1 MVDKIHFYIYE
12 YIYKKT
18 KAPFY
23 VGKGTSDRKYAH
35 MREARKGSERALCV
49 KIRNL
54 EFEKGVEIITVF
66 ENLTEWEA
74 FQHECHLIEK
84 LGRADLG
91 KGPLLNKS
99 FGGEGISGGIDM
111 YGYRSQGIARKIT
124 DMVHYGM
131 LIQDMPQEIRKY
143 VEENKTNVKW
153 VESRIIPHIQE
164 MGNVGYHYKGPQKTL
179 LGWQFSLNRIM
190 IDVNQLSLDTKGFLK
205 VHGDLPINKGSV
217 SPAPINYNFGY

>member
-1 MVDKIHFYIYE
+1 
-12 YIYKKT
+12 
-18 KAPFY
+18 
-23 VGKGTSDRKYAH
+23 
-35 MREARKGSERALCV
+35 
-49 KIRNL
+49 
-54 EFEKGVEIITVF
+54 
-66 ENLTEWEA
+66 
-74 FQHECHLIEK
+74 
-84 LGRADLG
+84 
-91 KGPLLNKS
+91 
-99 FGGEGISGGIDM
+99 
-111 YGYRSQGIARKIT
+111 
-124 DMVHYGM
+124 M

-164 MGNVGYHYKGPQKTL
+164 MENVGYHYKGPQKTL

>member
-1 MVDKIHFYIYE
+1 MVDKKHFYIYE
-12 YIYKKT
+12 YICKKT
-18 KAPFY
+18 KTPFY

-35 MREARKGSERALCV
+35 MRAARKGSERALCV
-49 KIRNL
+49 NIRNL
-54 EFEKGVEIITVF
+54 EFEKGVEIITVS

-111 YGYRSQGIARKIT
+111 YGYRKQGIARKIT
-124 DMVHYGM
+124 DMVHHGM

-143 VEENKTNVKW
+143 VEENKMNVKW
-153 VESRIIPHIQE
+153 VESRMIPHIQE

-179 LGWQFSLNRIM
+179 LGWQFSLNRKM
-190 IDVNQLSLDTKGFLK
+190 IDVNELSLDTRGFLK
-205 VHGDLPINKGSV
+205 VHGDLPINKGFV
-217 SPAPINYNFGY
+217 SPAPKNYNFGY